1 MRERER
7 QRFLATLYIEGMVVL
22 AIFTVILTATMR

>member
-7 QRFLATLYIEGMVVL
+7 QRFLATLYVEGVIVL
-22 AIFTVILTATMR
+22 GIFTVILSATMR